1 MKNLTQIIE
10 AILFA
15 AGTSKLKSDILSLL
29 PNVSKKEFEKSL
41 EELSVKYNKDN
52 SGIVLL
58 QFNGKIQFSTNPAYG
73 ETVAEVLTPLKEKEL
88 SKVLI
93 ESLAII
99 AYKQPITRLD
109 LEKIKGT
116 SAEYAISILTK
127 THLIEV
133 VGRKEVVG
141 RPVLYGTTD
150 EFLKKFQ
157 LESIDDLPDYQ
168 AVMAKL
174 EELGDFN
181 KAQIELYRDIEID
194 ENEWQRSPEP
204 DSQQERLVQ
213 IDRSLNESSIIDD
226 ILAEE
231 EEVPDFLDGEEF
243 EVVE

>member
-10 AILFA
+10 AIFFA

-204 DSQQERLVQ
+204 DSQQERLAQ

>member
-204 DSQQERLVQ
+204 DSQQERLAQ

>member
-204 DSQQERLVQ
+204 DSQQERLAQ

-231 EEVPDFLDGEEF
+231 EEVPDFLDGEDF

>member
-15 AGTSKLKSDILSLL
+15 AGTSKQKSDILSLL

-41 EELSVKYNKDN
+41 EELSLKYNKDN
-52 SGIVLL
+52 SGVVLL

-204 DSQQERLVQ
+204 DSQQERLAQ

-231 EEVPDFLDGEEF
+231 EEIPDFLDGEDF

>member
-194 ENEWQRSPEP
+194 ENEWQRSPET
-204 DSQQERLVQ
+204 DSQQERLAQ

>member
-29 PNVSKKEFEKSL
+29 PNVSKKEYEKSL

-204 DSQQERLVQ
+204 DSQQERLAQ

-231 EEVPDFLDGEEF
+231 EEVPDFLDGEDF